1 MTDYDVRKSIGV
13 ELQIQDA
20 LALKTLGK
28 ADESVRERQQL
39 IKGDCADEKLGASSL
54 AARQSPLSRRFSST
68 NANGA
73 AGNVFGRMQQLA
85 CGREPEEVGRR
96 RDERLQEAESV
107 LCEMS
112 WNAELAVVNGRE
124 NVEKHPG
131 TVVYVYE
138 RVG

>member
-1 MTDYDVRKSIGV
+1 MRAVAS
-13 ELQIQDA
+13 
-20 LALKTLGK
+20 LKKWGD
-28 ADESVRERQQL
+28 DEM
-39 IKGDCADEKLGASSL
+39 KGFK
-54 AARQSPLSRRFSST
+54 
-68 NANGA
+68 
-73 AGNVFGRMQQLA
+73 
-85 CGREPEEVGRR
+85 
-96 RDERLQEAESV
+96 EAESV